1 MRLFTGGNVFLVLGF
16 LPMANQASNLRYDPR
31 TLCQAYF
38 ELAKRWMIAAISL
51 KILIFLF
58 GILTIFLPI
67 IPGYAPVIITIFSI
81 ASDLFTWR
89 SDMIRGTADAL
100 LRKLDYWDS
109 FGWAISRAEMSDIL
123 MRSPTKL
130 YKIAPTEIVGEE
142 YFASKER
149 EGAKRAMENI
159 QESAWWS
166 KHLSE
171 RMGQYCFAVT
181 GTLIAVLLGV
191 LLVSVQTVTGSH
203 TLANIG
209 RVVTSALMLVF
220 SLELFRFVVSYYG
233 FSRKAAQIEEKIENL
248 IKLQTLDDIAAI
260 KIVQEYHIAR
270 ASAPLIPSWVW
281 KQMRNDLN
289 EMWKKYRQQ

>member
-1 MRLFTGGNVFLVLGF
+1 MLFIGGNAFLVISF
-16 LPMANQASNLRYDPR
+16 LTMAKPVSNFRYDPR

-38 ELAKRWMIAAISL
+38 ELAKRWMIAAISS

-58 GILTIFLPI
+58 GLLSIFLPI
-67 IPGYAPVIITIFSI
+67 IPSYAPFIITLFSI

-89 SDMIRGTADAL
+89 SDMIKGTSEAL

-109 FGWAISRAEMSDIL
+109 FGWAMSKAEMSDIL
-123 MRSPTKL
+123 MRSPTNL
-130 YKIAPTEIVGEE
+130 YKLAPNQIVGEE
-142 YFASKER
+142 YFASKEGI
-149 EGAKRAMENI
+149 GAKRAMENI

-171 RMGQYCFAVT
+171 RMGQYCFAAT
-181 GTLIAVLLGV
+181 CILIAVLFCV
-191 LLVSVQTVTGSH
+191 LLLSVQTVSSSN

-220 SLELFRFVVSYYG
+220 SLGLFRFVVNYYG
-233 FSRKAAQIEEKIENL
+233 FSRKSNQIEEKIEHS
-248 IKLQTLDDIAAI
+248 IKSQTLDDIEAI
-260 KIVQEYHIAR
+260 KVMQEYHIAR

-289 EMWKKYRQQ
+289 EMWKNYRQ